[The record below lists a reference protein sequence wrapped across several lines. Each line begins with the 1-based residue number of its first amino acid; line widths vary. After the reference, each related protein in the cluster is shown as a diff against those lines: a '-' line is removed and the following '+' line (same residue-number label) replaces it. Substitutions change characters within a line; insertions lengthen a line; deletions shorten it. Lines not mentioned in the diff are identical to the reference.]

1 MTDLPLQQPHGIE
14 LLTLIFE
21 MIEPRKL
28 RLFED
33 DEFVSLHVDDGLVT
47 ESELQRQ
54 IFQILDSLM
63 RSPFPFLL
71 NDVCLQVCQLLESLL
86 GALHHEISRLLQR
99 NVMLALRMFYVLLF
113 VLLQKSMLE
122 GLLPVLLCCQHSK
135 IFEELLLEILALNFL
150 EVEICLQAVVELLLG
165 GE

>member
-1 MTDLPLQQPHGIE
+1 
-14 LLTLIFE
+14 
-21 MIEPRKL
+21 
-28 RLFED
+28 
-33 DEFVSLHVDDGLVT
+33 
-47 ESELQRQ
+47 
-54 IFQILDSLM
+54 
-63 RSPFPFLL
+63 
-71 NDVCLQVCQLLESLL
+71 
-86 GALHHEISRLLQR
+86 
-99 NVMLALRMFYVLLF
+99 MLALRMFYVLLF